1 MYVCLCRQVTD
12 RCVRAAIAAGARD
25 RETLARTCRAGTG
38 CGGCLAT
45 VEAML
50 LAATAASCTSDQPE
64 VAALRQAVS
73 RS

>member
-12 RCVRAAIAAGARD
+12 RSVVAAIEAGARD

-50 LAATAASCTSDQPE
+50 QAA
-64 VAALRQAVS
+64 VAACGGADES
-73 RS
+73 RLASQQG